1 MPRRLQASRPR
12 WQSRRTI
19 PITLCHRG
27 NALLKLDRIEDA
39 FASYAQALRFA
50 PDHPHMLRN
59 HAMALRHLGRPR
71 NALASAEK
79 ALRAMPDYASARF
92 EQAPALLALGD
103 FARGFTLYESRWNIP
118 EFEPQKRNF
127 SGPPWLGEEDIAGKT
142 LLVHA
147 ERGFGD
153 TLHFV
158 RYVPLLAERGAKV
171 ILEVQSQRK
180 ALLSQTAGA
189 SAVIGRGEPLP
200 PFDRHCPL
208 LSLPLAFRTQ
218 PETIPANVPYIAAD
232 RGRVAHW
239 AAQLSNFAGK
249 TKVGLVWAGNSSAS
263 AIDARRSMSLN
274 DFAPLAGL
282 TDIALFSLQKGEP
295 AAQAL
300 QPPDGLSLIDPT
312 SELIGFEDSAALIA
326 NLDLVISVDT
336 AVAHLAGALGKPVW
350 ILSRFDGCWRWL
362 NGREDSPWYPTARL
376 FHQRAPGAW
385 DEVVARLRDAL
396 SRYDIADRH

>member
-1 MPRRLQASRPR
+1 
-12 WQSRRTI
+12 
-19 PITLCHRG
+19 
-27 NALLKLDRIEDA
+27 
-39 FASYAQALRFA
+39 
-50 PDHPHMLRN
+50 MLRN
-59 HAMALRHLGRPR
+59 HAMALRHRGRPR
-71 NALASAEK
+71 DALASAEK

-92 EQAPALLALGD
+92 EQAPTLVALGD

-158 RYVPLLAERGAKV
+158 RYVPLLAERG
-171 ILEVQSQRK
+171 
-180 ALLSQTAGA
+180 
-189 SAVIGRGEPLP
+189 
-200 PFDRHCPL
+200 
-208 LSLPLAFRTQ
+208 
-218 PETIPANVPYIAAD
+218 
-232 RGRVAHW
+232 GRVAHW

>member
-1 MPRRLQASRPR
+1 
-12 WQSRRTI
+12 
-19 PITLCHRG
+19 
-27 NALLKLDRIEDA
+27 
-39 FASYAQALRFA
+39 
-50 PDHPHMLRN
+50 MLRN

-71 NALASAEK
+71 DALASAEK

-92 EQAPALLALGD
+92 EQAPTLVALGD

-218 PETIPANVPYIAAD
+218 PETIPANVPYISAD

-249 TKVGLVWAGNSSAS
+249 TKVGLVWAGNPSAS

-350 ILSRFDGCWRWL
+350 ILSRFKL
-362 NGREDSPWYPTARL
+362 LGRSALESRNSQPNIDRQPPFMS
-376 FHQRAPGAW
+376 RAATRK
-385 DEVVARLRDAL
+385 EL
-396 SRYDIADRH
+396 